1 MYKFRNKTDYE
12 RMYKNII
19 DATSEY
25 LHSNKLKSMVLG
37 ISGGIDSALI
47 AAIAR
52 EVCAQMDNTVR
63 LIGKSITISSN
74 TYGEIVRSKMVGR
87 AFCHDFEILDYTDIW
102 KSLVRT
108 VQAGNNASQAK
119 ISKGNIKA
127 RLRMMK
133 LYDLAALND
142 GMVLAT
148 DNYTEYLLGFWTLH
162 GDVGDF
168 GMIQSLWKNE
178 VYGLANFLAS
188 RFARHSAYVEAEAL
202 AACINAMPTDGLGIT
217 KSDFDQL
224 YPEHNSKLSPWA
236 IYKEI
241 DEVLYSH
248 INNNRLSNI
257 LNTDKSYEIIKR
269 HKDTMFKREDPYNI
283 SRDRIIN
290 NCIRE

>member
-1 MYKFRNKTDYE
+1 MYKFRNKADYE
-12 RMYKNII
+12 RMFKNII
-19 DATSEY
+19 EATCEY
-25 LHSNKLKSMVLG
+25 LRSNKLKSMILG
-37 ISGGIDSALI
+37 ISGGIDSALV

-52 EVCAQMDNTVR
+52 EVCAQMDNTVK

-74 TYGEIVRSKMVGR
+74 TRDEIVRSKMVGN
-87 AFCHDFEILDYTDIW
+87 AFCHDFETLDYTDLWSKI
-102 KSLVRT
+102 VRT
-108 VQAGNNASQAK
+108 VQADNNTNQTK
-119 ISKGNIKA
+119 ISRGNIKA

-133 LYDLAALND
+133 LYDLAAIND

-162 GDVGDF
+162 GDVGNF
-168 GMIQSLWKNE
+168 GMVQNLWKNE
-178 VYGLANFLAS
+178 VYGLADFLAT
-188 RFARHSAYVEAEAL
+188 RFAKHSAYIEAEAL
-202 AACINAMPTDGLGIT
+202 TTCINAMPTGGLGIT
-217 KSDFDQL
+217 ESDFDQL
-224 YPEHNSKLSPWA
+224 YPEYNRKLSPWA

-248 INNNRLSNI
+248 INNHHLFNI

-269 HKDTMFKREDPYNI
+269 HKNTVFKREDPYNI

>member
-19 DATSEY
+19 DATCEY
-25 LHSNKLKSMVLG
+25 LRSNKLKSMVLG

-47 AAIAR
+47 AVIAR
-52 EVCAQMDNTVR
+52 EVCAQMDDTVK
-63 LIGKSITISSN
+63 LIGRSITISSN
-74 TYGEIVRSKMVGR
+74 TSDEIVRSEMVGR
-87 AFCHDFEILDYTDIW
+87 AFCHDFEILDYTNLWKRLVYDVQDIDQIIIQ
-102 KSLVRT
+102 T
-108 VQAGNNASQAK
+108 K

-127 RLRMMK
+127 RLRMIK
-133 LYDLAALND
+133 LYDLAAIND
-142 GMVLAT
+142 GIVLAT

-178 VYGLANFLAS
+178 VYGLADFLAG
-188 RFARHSAYVEAEAL
+188 RFARHSAHVEAEAL

-217 KSDFDQL
+217 ESDFDQL
-224 YPEHNSKLSPWA
+224 YPERNRKLSPWA

-241 DEVLYSH
+241 DEILYDYIH
-248 INNNRLSNI
+248 NN
-257 LNTDKSYEIIKR
+257 IIKTFTSPKVLKR
-269 HKDTMFKREDPYNI
+269 YEDLKFKRENPYNI
-283 SRDRIIN
+283 SRDRVIN